1 MKTDSFN
8 IIITFHDAMLI
19 ILGKIYS
26 MKRVLS
32 LCIIFLLTSC
42 AELQQIAE
50 QTGYGVTDTEI
61 SSGLKEALQFGIDK
75 EVTKLADENGF
86 FKNELVRIGLPP
98 ELQKVDKTLR
108 DVGLDALADEGL
120 KVLNRAAEDAVSEA
134 IPVFANA
141 VTSITFA
148 DARNILM
155 GSENAATMYLE
166 NKTTTELYSK
176 FNPIISNS
184 LDKVGATQ
192 VWKNI
197 IDKYNTLP
205 LTSKVNPDLPDYVTN
220 EALNGVFNMI
230 AQEEKDIRNS
240 VAARTTSLLK
250 RVFALQDS
258 Y

>member
-1 MKTDSFN
+1 MK
-8 IIITFHDAMLI
+8 
-19 ILGKIYS
+19 K
-26 MKRVLS
+26 VLS

-61 SSGLKEALQFGIDK
+61 SSGLKQALQFGIDK

-134 IPVFANA
+134 IPVFADA
-141 VTSITFA
+141 VTGITFA

-166 NKTTTELYSK
+166 NKTTSELYSR

-220 EALNGVFNMI
+220 EALDGVFLMI
-230 AQEEKDIRNS
+230 AKEEKDIRDS
-240 VAARTTSLLK
+240 VAARTTALLK
-250 RVFALQDS
+250 RVFAIQDS

>member
-1 MKTDSFN
+1 MK
-8 IIITFHDAMLI
+8 
-19 ILGKIYS
+19 K
-26 MKRVLS
+26 VLS

-61 SSGLKEALQFGIDK
+61 SSGLKQALQFGIDK
-75 EVTKLADENGF
+75 EVTKLANENGF

-134 IPVFANA
+134 IPVFADA
-141 VTSITFA
+141 VTGITFA

-166 NKTTTELYSK
+166 NKTTSELYSR

-220 EALNGVFNMI
+220 EALDGVFLMI
-230 AQEEKDIRNS
+230 AKEEKDIRNS
-240 VAARTTSLLK
+240 VAARTTALLK